1 MSEPKVLSDTRT
13 WLRFAQEDL
22 HAARVSLNDERVVR
36 RIVCWHA
43 QQSAEKAIK
52 AILVFNELEVP
63 FHHDLL
69 FLLTR
74 VPEGWSVRQTE
85 LDLSQLTYW
94 ATSARY
100 PGDLPDATPDDA
112 SLSLQI
118 ADALLQLVLDDF
130 SNHDFDPQV

>member
-1 MSEPKVLSDTRT
+1 LSDPKVLSDTRT

-22 HAARVSLNDERVVR
+22 DAAHASSIDERVVP
-36 RIVCWHA
+36 RITCWHC

-63 FHHDLL
+63 YRHDLL

-74 VPEGWSVRQTE
+74 VPEDWSVRQTD

-100 PGDLPDATPDDA
+100 PGDLPDATTDDV

-118 ADALLQLVLDDF
+118 ADDLFQLVLDGF
-130 SNHDFDPQV
+130 SNHDFNPQV